1 MKKTIILSIKPV
13 FSDEIYSGKK
23 LVELRRSIG
32 LLFKE
37 DTPIFIYSTT
47 PSKAITG
54 YAEILKVEKSSVE
67 HILKY
72 HLDNA
77 CIDLESCSSYFYGRT
92 FGYLIWLKNVRR
104 FSNPLNL
111 SELKKIGFT
120 APQSFTYATDDLIQ
134 MVENLCQ

>member
-1 MKKTIILSIKPV
+1 MKQTIVLSIKPV
-13 FSDEIYSGKK
+13 FSDEIYNGKK

-32 LLFKE
+32 LSFKA

-54 YAEILKVEKSSVE
+54 YAEILKVESSSVE
-67 HILKY
+67 DILNY
-72 HLDNA
+72 HLAKA
-77 CIDLESCSSYFYGRT
+77 CIDLESCTDYFYGRT

-104 FSNPLNL
+104 FSNPLHL

-120 APQSFTYATDDLIQ
+120 APQSFTYATRDLIQ